1 MNENYVITIS
11 HQLGC
16 GGAYVGKKLSE
27 MIAIPFVDREIL
39 KKVADYLNVPEA
51 DIKHREERLLSFW
64 ESFSRLELFSN
75 SIVMVPSDYF
85 PSDRELYNL
94 ETKFIEEIAAKTS
107 AIILGRGGRY
117 ILRDFPHH
125 LSVFVHADMKDR
137 IERVSKLYNVSVNVA
152 QKIIVKNDKERNSYI
167 KSFTHLEWLDARTY
181 DICINTSRIGL
192 DNAVT
197 MIKNSLEFI
206 D

>member
-1 MNENYVITIS
+1 MNENYVITVS

-16 GGAYVGKKLSE
+16 GGAYLGKKLSE
-27 MIAIPFVDREIL
+27 MLAIPFVDREIL
-39 KKVADYLNVPEA
+39 KMVADYLNVPEA
-51 DIKHREERLLSFW
+51 DIEHREERLLSFW

-75 SIVMVPSDYF
+75 SLVTVPSDYF

-94 ETKFIEEIAAKTS
+94 ESKFIEEIAAKSS

-137 IERVSKLYNVSVNVA
+137 IQRVSKLYNVSVNVA
-152 QKIIVKNDKERNSYI
+152 QKIIAKNDKERNSYI

-192 DNAVT
+192 DNAVIV
-197 MIKNSLEFI
+197 IKNSLKFI